1 MFRDRKGPC
10 SGRGF
15 FSDGRFPEDRIT
27 ADGARCLLPFFKC
40 GSTPYAALRTH
51 RSPLPPQGLTISA
64 YQPDIAQVRNARRQS
79 PPRAEGIQ
87 GTAHKKRKCPTDLVK
102 PPPLRISHCPS
113 FLFPDRSPLH
123 DIQPD
128 AGDGLAEHVRHM
140 RVASEVQKLMPR
152 RTFLRRSQI
161 AEGLSRTQGAIGI
174 KLANTSSMMTGNA
187 AACAAWLRICAS
199 RRAR

>member
-1 MFRDRKGPC
+1 MPLFRQGL
-10 SGRGF
+10 

-27 ADGARCLLPFFKC
+27 ADGAQCHLPFFKC

-51 RSPLPPQGLTISA
+51 RSPLPPQVSQSLPTNRTLFT
-64 YQPDIAQVRNARRQS
+64 VRNARRQS
-79 PPRAEGIQ
+79 PPRAEEIQ
-87 GTAHKKRKCPTDLVK
+87 GTAHKKRNYQTDLVK
-102 PPPLRISHCPS
+102 PPPLRITLCPS

-174 KLANTSSMMTGNA
+174 KVD
-187 AACAAWLRICAS
+187 
-199 RRAR
+199 

>member
-1 MFRDRKGPC
+1 MRLAHHTL
-10 SGRGF
+10 
-15 FSDGRFPEDRIT
+15 RFESIVPLFHR
-27 ADGARCLLPFFKC
+27 RVSQSLP
-40 GSTPYAALRTH
+40 TNRT
-51 RSPLPPQGLTISA
+51 LFTEW
-64 YQPDIAQVRNARRQS
+64 NTRRQFPS
-79 PPRAEGIQ
+79 RAEGIQ
-87 GTAHKKRKCPTDLVK
+87 GTVHKKRKYPTDLVK

-161 AEGLSRTQGAIGI
+161 AEGLSRTQGTIGI
-174 KLANTSSMMTGNA
+174 KIDQHVVHDDRQCGFLEPTFSRECVMEEMMT
-187 AACAAWLRICAS
+187 CICLE
-199 RRAR
+199 RDRL